1 MKTWP
6 RIIVHAD
13 LNHCYAQIEE
23 MKCPELVKVPMIV
36 GGDESKR
43 HGIVLA
49 KNDLAKACGI
59 KTAETLRDAYKK
71 CPELLVVPPHYDD
84 YLYYTEKVKD
94 IYRRY
99 TNRVESFGLDE
110 AWIDL
115 THSQSLYGDALAL
128 AHKIQEEIDEEL
140 GLKVSMGISFN
151 KIFAKLGSDM
161 DKKKGFTV
169 ISPEN
174 YQELIFPL
182 PVEELLYVGVATKR
196 KLNAHYIYK
205 IGDLAKTSRS
215 YLRGLLGKNGE
226 MIWAFANGLD
236 LSVVEPNR
244 AQEKS
249 IGNGVTAVRDLKNFE
264 DLKMIVYVLSESI
277 AARLKEKHLVANE
290 VAICLRNAKLES
302 FSRQISLGC
311 DSNLAEEIAKMAMHL
326 AYRNIDCKQDGT
338 FITPFR
344 TVTISVSKIKTAS
357 KIVQLD
363 LFEQTIG
370 REKEAR
376 LEQAVEIIRNK
387 YGFDKAKR
395 LVMKMDESL
404 TDFNPKDDHIIHPES
419 WF

>member
-1 MKTWP
+1 MNTWP

-23 MKCPELVKVPMIV
+23 MKCPKLANIPMIV

-71 CPELLVVPPHYDD
+71 CPDLLVVPPHYED

-99 TNRVESFGLDE
+99 TNQVESFGLDE

-115 THSQSLYGDALAL
+115 TNSQSLYGDAIEL
-128 AHKIQEEIDEEL
+128 AHKIQEEINEEL

-161 DKKKGFTV
+161 DKKKGFIV

-174 YQELIFPL
+174 YRELIFPL
-182 PVEELLYVGVATKR
+182 QVENLLYVGSSTKR
-196 KLNAHYIYK
+196 KLNAHYIYT
-205 IGDLAKTSRS
+205 IGDLARTSRS
-215 YLRGLLGKNGE
+215 YLRTILGKNGD

-236 LSVVEPNR
+236 ISVVSSDSR
-244 AQEKS
+244 KEKS
-249 IGNGVTAVRDLKNFE
+249 IGNGVTAVRDLKTFE
-264 DLKMIVYVLSESI
+264 DLKMIIYVLSESI
-277 AARLKEKHLVANE
+277 AARLKEKHLVAKE
-290 VAICLRNAKLES
+290 VSIVLRNYKLES
-302 FSRQISLGC
+302 FSRQKGLKRP
-311 DSNLAEEIAKMAMHL
+311 SNLANEIAEMAMYL
-326 AYRNIDCKQDGT
+326 AYRNIQCKDDGN
-338 FITPFR
+338 FMTPYR
-344 TVTISVSKIKTAS
+344 TITISVSKLEEVS
-357 KIVQLD
+357 SIVQLD
-363 LFEQTIG
+363 LFNEAIS

-404 TDFNPKDDHIIHPES
+404 TNFNPKDDHIIHPES